1 MRTVELYDAETNEVE
16 RSEAVEEAIFARTLQ
31 RYRLAA
37 ELRNREAGSE
47 TWAAREKPA
56 DEERDV

>member
-16 RSEAVEEAIFARTLQ
+16 RFVEVDEAIFGKTLQ

-37 ELRNREAGSE
+37 ELRNREAGSAR
-47 TWAAREKPA
+47 WAAREKPA

>member
-1 MRTVELYDAETNEVE
+1 MRTVELYDTATGAIE
-16 RSEAVEEAIFARTLQ
+16 RSEAVEEAIFAKTLQ

-37 ELRNREAGSE
+37 ELRNREEGTAK
-47 TWAAREKPA
+47 WAAREKPT